1 MNPVIVFV
9 ILLLVILFILLI
21 FLIIRFNKGKRMAE
35 ERWQQSS
42 IQKISDFGAT
52 KSLEILPLI
61 DWHTNRNDLKVET
74 GISYLVMT
82 DNNSIL
88 FDAGLNFEQSDP
100 SPLLHNMGQMGI
112 SLDDID
118 SIVISHNHLDHVG
131 GLKWQ
136 KQKSF
141 SLTAHQIDL
150 RKKAV
155 YTPIPMIYPGLDTM
169 YAENPT
175 VVANGVA
182 TTGMIPNQD
191 FISGWIQE
199 QSIAVNVEGKGIVLI
214 IGCGHQTLPKIIAR
228 AEDLFEEP
236 IYGVIGGLHYPVT
249 DSPAKI
255 FGIKIQKY
263 IGTCKFPWKPITID
277 EVHTNID
284 ILKKVNPKVVGLSPH
299 DSCDASIAAFR
310 KAFQNEYKD
319 IIVGERIVIH

>member
-1 MNPVIVFV
+1 MNYATVFV
-9 ILLLVILFILLI
+9 ILLVILFILLL
-21 FLIIRFNKGKRMAE
+21 FLIVRFNRGKRMAE

-42 IQKISDFGAT
+42 VKKISDLGST

-61 DWHTNRNDLKVET
+61 DWNTSRNELKSEPGV
-74 GISYLVMT
+74 SYLIKT

-88 FDAGLNFEQSDP
+88 FDTGLNFEQSDP
-100 SPLLHNMGQMGI
+100 SPLLYNMGKMGI

-141 SLTAHQIDL
+141 SITAHQIDL
-150 RKKAV
+150 GKKAV
-155 YTPIPMIYPGLDTM
+155 YTPVPMIYPGLQPM

-175 VVANGVA
+175 VITKGIA
-182 TTGMIPNQD
+182 TTGIIPNQD
-191 FISGWIQE
+191 FFLGWIQE
-199 QSIAVNVEGKGIVLI
+199 QSIAINVEGKGIVLI
-214 IGCGHQTLPKIIAR
+214 IGCGHQTLPKILAR
-228 AEDLFEEP
+228 AEALFEEP

-255 FGIKIQKY
+255 LGIKIQKY
-263 IGTCKFPWKPITID
+263 IGICKFPWKPITID
-277 EVHTNID
+277 EVYKNVD
-284 ILKKVNPKVVGLSPH
+284 LLKKVNPKVVGISPH
-299 DSCDASIAAFR
+299 DSCETSIATFR
-310 KAFQNEYKD
+310 NAFQNEYKD